1 MEKMFFVSLSEEG
14 ASYPEEEIVECFKS
28 AASDLDVIIV
38 FEDVHDKFVVPT
50 LCALYE
56 LVINNTKHNISLIPK
71 QGKAF
76 GQNLTQKKVELKAFD
91 STQYDNS
98 CVGGTF
104 DHMHA
109 GHKLL
114 LTTTALVT
122 KKKVI
127 IGVTRKA
134 SRSKKIAELIYPLH
148 KRTSDVIDF
157 MFKVNED
164 LIYSIEVIDDVAGPV
179 GKPGDIDILVLSEE
193 TRKGADEVKKIREER
208 GLRPINYLVIPLI
221 IDQKSGEKISSTQI
235 RVSESL
241 ENLSSLADD

>member
-1 MEKMFFVSLSEEG
+1 MENKFFVSLSEEG
-14 ASYPEEEIVECFKS
+14 ASYPEEALIDCFKN
-28 AASDLDVIIV
+28 ATSDIDVYIV
-38 FEDVHDKFVVPT
+38 FEDVHNKFIVPT
-50 LCALYE
+50 LCSLYE
-56 LVINNTKHNISLIPK
+56 LLINNTKCNISLIPK

-76 GQNLTQKKVELKAFD
+76 GQELAQKKVELKSFD
-91 STQYDNS
+91 STQYNIS

-122 KKKVI
+122 KKKVM

-148 KRTSDVIDF
+148 KRTADVIDF

-164 LIYSIEVIDDVAGPV
+164 LVYSIEVIDDVAGPV

-193 TRKGADEVKKIREER
+193 TRKGAEEVKKLREER
-208 GLRPINYLVIPLI
+208 GLKPINYLVIPLI

-241 ENLSSLADD
+241 ESLSSLADD